1 MKTYIT
7 MKIQQNWCRHNTA
20 CSLEYAFE
28 ISKVD
33 CYLIVKITLY
43 TKVQNKG
50 KRQRKNKNQ
59 ILQKRLVVLKN
70 HDKIDVVK

>member
-7 MKIQQNWCRHNTA
+7 MKIQQNRCRHNTA

-28 ISKVD
+28 ILKVD

-59 ILQKRLVVLKN
+59 ILQKRLVVLKK